1 MTYYYK
7 INSNKRSETLSD
19 DWMKFHK
26 PASPKEVFEKRNNIK
41 IWWHVNDISGKVD
54 MNINM
59 ANKTIRKKHKNM

>member
-1 MTYYYK
+1 
-7 INSNKRSETLSD
+7 
-19 DWMKFHK
+19 MKFHK